1 LPLERI
7 EVKVTH
13 HRDNLKD
20 KDRFVRE
27 IQLTGPLDPAQR
39 AKLLEI
45 AMRCPVHMTMER
57 GSEMVTILLPLEAKV
72 GAPTNRCEH
81 ARDMNEAC
89 DG

>member
-1 LPLERI
+1 
-7 EVKVTH
+7 
-13 HRDNLKD
+13 
-20 KDRFVRE
+20 
-27 IQLTGPLDPAQR
+27 
-39 AKLLEI
+39 
-45 AMRCPVHMTMER
+45 MTMER